1 MVTRTWKWVLL
12 ALWCAGCAAPSANPT
27 LSPVPVAT
35 TTAILDVATPEAV
48 ALPRLQPLQSWQ
60 GEIEV
65 PGITDGPVDVIVF
78 DAQHREIARIPA
90 TSTAGVVRVEVVPQ
104 GAVGQATVAVL
115 RDQRPVLDPVPLYEL
130 DPQSTVQT
138 DDPVYTAIYTQT
150 VQFIRQSMRS
160 YPLNSKVIRGYRS
173 PDNPLLWLRDHVYQ
187 GRGFR
192 YFETDVTS
200 LLEAF
205 RDAQRPDGSLPDWVD
220 MPELGVKAGRKEVES
235 DLEFLYV
242 QGIYEAWQM
251 SGDQDWMLS
260 MLPSARRAM
269 TYITSDPLRWNA
281 ELGLVRRPYT
291 IDMWDFEYGDTTTN
305 PETGKPAP
313 RHWIDDK
320 TVWGIFHG
328 DNTGVISALRMLA
341 TMEVMARNEAAADAY
356 HAQAD
361 AMQTRLLKLS
371 WNGNFFTHF
380 VPEDP
385 NWRAPGVDMAAQLS
399 ISNAYALNRGILR
412 KQETQF
418 VLNSY
423 YARGQSRPDVVLPWF
438 SMDPPFPA
446 YAYGMAGRKGELPGE
461 YVNGGI
467 MPLVGGELARAAF
480 RNDYEPFGFD
490 TLRHYAVLV
499 QRFGGSYLWYYPNG
513 QPGISGP
520 DTVPYDG
527 WGASAMLA
535 ALMEGAAGI
544 YDIAY
549 RYDVAQVVP
558 RWVFDPAVRSAYV
571 VARSAASDG
580 YVAYQW
586 QRSDRRI
593 TLQITGSGTQLKLLI
608 PLPAEAPAQVRV
620 EIDGEPQTNP
630 SIFDTGKTRYV
641 VLNAPQISHRIIVEW

>member
-1 MVTRTWKWVLL
+1 MVVRHWMWVVL
-12 ALWCAGCAAPSANPT
+12 ALWCAGCGS
-27 LSPVPVAT
+27 
-35 TTAILDVATPEAV
+35 TTATPSSNETSVVTKTATPAAV
-48 ALPRLQPLQSWQ
+48 TLPRLQPLQPWQ
-60 GEIEV
+60 GDIV
-65 PGITDGPVDVIVF
+65 VSAGDDGPVDIIVY
-78 DAQHREIARIPA
+78 DAQQREIARIPA
-90 TSTAGVVRVEVVPQ
+90 TVVDGVARVEVLPQ
-104 GAVGQATVAVL
+104 GAVGVATAVVV
-115 RDQRPVLDPVPLYEL
+115 RDQRPLQAAVSLYQL

-138 DDPVYTAIYTQT
+138 DDRVYTTIFTKT
-150 VQFIRQSMRS
+150 VQFISQSMRT
-160 YPLNSKVIRGYRS
+160 YPLNGVMVRGYRS

-192 YFETDVTS
+192 YFEADVTS

-205 RDAQRPDGSLPDWVD
+205 RDAQRADGSLPDWID
-220 MPELGVKAGRKEVES
+220 MPELGVKSGRKEVES

-251 SGDQDWMLS
+251 TGDHTWMQA

-269 TYITSDPLRWNA
+269 TYTTSDPLRWNA

-305 PETGKPAP
+305 PETGQAAP

-320 TVWGIFHG
+320 SVWGIFHG
-328 DNTGVISALRMLA
+328 DNTGVIYALRLLA
-341 TMEVMARNEAAADAY
+341 TMEDAVGNTAAAETY
-356 HAQAD
+356 REQAD
-361 AMQTRLLKLS
+361 AMHTRLLKLS

-385 NWRAPGVDMAAQLS
+385 TWRAEGVEMDAQLS

-423 YARGQSRPDVVLPWF
+423 YARGQARPDVVLPWF
-438 SMDPPFPA
+438 SIDPPFPA

-480 RNDYEPFGFD
+480 GNDYEPFGFD
-490 TLRHYAVLV
+490 TLRHYAVLIE
-499 QRFGGSYLWYYPNG
+499 RFGGSYLWYYPNG

-535 ALMEGAAGI
+535 ALMEGAAGV
-544 YDIAY
+544 
-549 RYDVAQVVP
+549 YDVAYGYEVAQVIP

-571 VARSAASDG
+571 VARSAAAQG

-586 QRSDRRI
+586 QRRDRQVLVR
-593 TLQITGSGTQLKLLI
+593 LTGSGSQVKLQI
-608 PLPAEAPAQVRV
+608 PLPPDAPATVQVTL
-620 EIDGEPQTNP
+620 DGERLATPP
-630 SIFDTGKTRYV
+630 ILDTGRTRAVIIDASRLSHLV
-641 VLNAPQISHRIIVEW
+641 VVDW

>member
-1 MVTRTWKWVLL
+1 MVMRRWMWIVL
-12 ALWCAGCAAPSANPT
+12 ALWCAGCVAPNGAPPPT
-27 LSPVPVAT
+27 AT
-35 TTAILDVATPEAV
+35 TVPLLTATPEATT
-48 ALPRLQPLQSWQ
+48 LPRLQPLQVWQ
-60 GEIEV
+60 GQVVV
-65 PGITDGPVDVIVF
+65 PGSSDGPVEVIVF

-90 TSTAGVVRVEVVPQ
+90 TSTAGVVQVEVVPQ
-104 GAVGQATVAVL
+104 GAVGLATATVM
-115 RDQRPVLDPVPLYEL
+115 RDQRPLQDAVPLYHL

-138 DDPVYTAIYTQT
+138 DDPVYTTIYTQT
-150 VQFIRQSMRS
+150 VQFIGQSVRT
-160 YPLNSKVIRGYRS
+160 YELNGKMVRGYRS

-192 YFETDVTS
+192 YFEKDVTS

-328 DNTGVISALRMLA
+328 DNTGVIAALRLLA
-341 TMEVMARNEAAADAY
+341 TMEEVAGDAGAAKTYRD
-356 HAQAD
+356 QAD
-361 AMQTRLLKLS
+361 AMHTRLLKLS

-480 RNDYEPFGFD
+480 RNDYEGFGFD
-490 TLRHYAVLV
+490 TLRHYAVLI

-549 RYDVAQVVP
+549 RYEVAQVVP

-593 TLQITGSGTQLKLLI
+593 TFQITGSGTQLKLFI
-608 PLPAEAPAQVRV
+608 PLPADAPAQVQV
-620 EIDGEPQTNP
+620 EIDGIRVSEPALMELGQTRA
-630 SIFDTGKTRYV
+630 IV
-641 VLNAPQISHRIIVEW
+641 VDSSQLSHRITVEW